1 MIKPTPELIVEAR
14 DCLEEIIEY
23 VASETADITL
33 LTWLKDLE
41 AKLLI
46 IDNRLTGPV
55 KQQSDFEEVLNK
67 CTGPSKIK
75 CEVQTYGYGEDD
87 GYGKFDATPE
97 EVAYMQKRIEMR
109 PDFLETRCQK
119 TRMPYKVDIR
129 WEPTDSFDFVE
140 L

>member
-46 IDNRLTGPV
+46 IDNRLTSPV
-55 KQQSDFEEVLNK
+55 KQQSDFEEIKSCIEAGKLSPLGSAKTGIQYINSNK
-67 CTGPSKIK
+67 
-75 CEVQTYGYGEDD
+75 
-87 GYGKFDATPE
+87 
-97 EVAYMQKRIEMR
+97 
-109 PDFLETRCQK
+109 
-119 TRMPYKVDIR
+119 
-129 WEPTDSFDFVE
+129 
-140 L
+140 

>member
-46 IDNRLTGPV
+46 IDNRLTSPV
-55 KQQSDFEEVLNK
+55 KQQSDFEEVK
-67 CTGPSKIK
+67 S
-75 CEVQTYGYGEDD
+75 
-87 GYGKFDATPE
+87 
-97 EVAYMQKRIEMR
+97 
-109 PDFLETRCQK
+109 
-119 TRMPYKVDIR
+119 
-129 WEPTDSFDFVE
+129 
-140 L
+140 

>member
-1 MIKPTPELIVEAR
+1 MIKPTPELIVEVR

-55 KQQSDFEEVLNK
+55 KQQSDFEEVKSYVKAGKLPPLDSAKTGIQYINSNK
-67 CTGPSKIK
+67 
-75 CEVQTYGYGEDD
+75 
-87 GYGKFDATPE
+87 
-97 EVAYMQKRIEMR
+97 
-109 PDFLETRCQK
+109 
-119 TRMPYKVDIR
+119 
-129 WEPTDSFDFVE
+129 
-140 L
+140 

>member
-46 IDNRLTGPV
+46 IDNRLTSPV
-55 KQQSDFEEVLNK
+55 KQQSDFEEVKSYVKAGKLPPLDFAKTGIQYINSNK
-67 CTGPSKIK
+67 
-75 CEVQTYGYGEDD
+75 
-87 GYGKFDATPE
+87 
-97 EVAYMQKRIEMR
+97 
-109 PDFLETRCQK
+109 
-119 TRMPYKVDIR
+119 
-129 WEPTDSFDFVE
+129 
-140 L
+140 

>member
-46 IDNRLTGPV
+46 IDNRLTSPV
-55 KQQSDFEEVLNK
+55 KPQSDFEEVKSHVEAGKLPPLGSAKTGIQYINSNK
-67 CTGPSKIK
+67 
-75 CEVQTYGYGEDD
+75 
-87 GYGKFDATPE
+87 
-97 EVAYMQKRIEMR
+97 
-109 PDFLETRCQK
+109 
-119 TRMPYKVDIR
+119 
-129 WEPTDSFDFVE
+129 
-140 L
+140 